1 MAISLSLDDIPE
13 PPLESRTQ
21 SMETSH
27 SSRGW
32 WGYVSTAD
40 PPSSSSRSCRTESIS
55 SYHPS
60 VLTGN
65 GDGVR
70 RLDSGERVFHRNT
83 TPSVSPI
90 PPPPLD
96 CNSSPRMSTVRM
108 SVQTF
113 PSPLREGTLPIPRR
127 PSSLALSSMSRVSRY
142 MPRMS
147 LFKKVMRDEV
157 RILATICVIQPHI
170 LVQLIYTTFIT
181 AFTFISVVLTLVG
194 FQNESES
201 DQVCWIGFDCE
212 QVLASS

>member
-27 SSRGW
+27 SRRGW
-32 WGYVSTAD
+32 WEYVSTAD
-40 PPSSSSRSCRTESIS
+40 PPSSSSRSCRTESTS

-70 RLDSGERVFHRNT
+70 KLDSGERVFHRNT

-157 RILATICVIQPHI
+157 RIIATICVIQPDI